1 MSALSSQE
9 DELLA
14 SQEEL
19 KRLLDV
25 KANLIC
31 RGSVHHGF
39 VYVEGCW
46 TCSCWTLTASSNY
59 TSNNPPCI
67 KNQRLL
73 V

>member
-25 KANLIC
+25 KANLMC
-31 RGSVHHGF
+31 RGSVHHGIVHKENSTRCNSVSKF
-39 VYVEGCW
+39 YF
-46 TCSCWTLTASSNY
+46 
-59 TSNNPPCI
+59 I
-67 KNQRLL
+67 FI
-73 V
+73 